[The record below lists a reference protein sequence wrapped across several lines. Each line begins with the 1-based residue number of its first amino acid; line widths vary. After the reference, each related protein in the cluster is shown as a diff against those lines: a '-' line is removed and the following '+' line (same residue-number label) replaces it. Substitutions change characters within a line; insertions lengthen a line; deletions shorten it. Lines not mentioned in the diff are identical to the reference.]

1 MRVDELVDEALI
13 GRLDLVELQ
22 PHAVAAIAP
31 RDASFGVDVALR
43 SGKAK
48 SDSNPGA
55 VVERAGRAD
64 CNAATAQVQRERGG
78 NSVPEPVCDRNAQHD
93 ARTATTIEVVGEQMR
108 RERRENVLYSA
119 VFVDVARDSKRGKLA
134 YLFGA
139 RDRAAENED
148 G

>member
-22 PHAVAAIAP
+22 AHAVAAIAP
-31 RDASFGVDVALR
+31 RHSSFGVDVALR
-43 SGKAK
+43 SGKAEP
-48 SDSNPGA
+48 DTNLGT
-55 VVERAGRAD
+55 VIERAGRAD
-64 CNAATAQVQRERGG
+64 RDASTAQVERESRGNG
-78 NSVPEPVCDRNAQHD
+78 VAEPVCDRNTQDD

-108 RERRENVLYSA
+108 RERRENVLHGA